1 MWCFLEQVLVPKF
14 GTTEKTESRSVLREK
29 EEELILEV
37 SCIMDITVTDVER
50 LFNKD
55 TKTCLGYLKL
65 LEEKGK
71 LREVDGRY
79 RRVG

>member
-1 MWCFLEQVLVPKF
+1 MIVPNF
-14 GTTEKTESRSVLREK
+14 GTKEKIEPRSVLSEK
-29 EEELILEV
+29 EEELILKV

-71 LREVDGRY
+71 LREVEGRY

>member
-1 MWCFLEQVLVPKF
+1 MLSK
-14 GTTEKTESRSVLREK
+14 K

-71 LREVDGRY
+71 LREVEGRY

>member
-1 MWCFLEQVLVPKF
+1 
-14 GTTEKTESRSVLREK
+14 
-29 EEELILEV
+29 
-37 SCIMDITVTDVER
+37 MDITVIDVER